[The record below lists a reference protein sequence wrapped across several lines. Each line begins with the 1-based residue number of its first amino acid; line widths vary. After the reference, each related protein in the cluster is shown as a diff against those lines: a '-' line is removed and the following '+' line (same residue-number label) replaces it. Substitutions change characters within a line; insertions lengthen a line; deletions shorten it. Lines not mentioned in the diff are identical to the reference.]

1 LKITEY
7 GKDTVRRVLAV
18 SLILIVSS
26 FFIQI
31 LEIRFI
37 LTIIVVILLIFTLYF
52 FRDPERT
59 LPSGIS
65 EKMVISPADGKIV
78 LIEEAEN
85 KYIDFFGNVSLKQ
98 ISIFLSPFNVHV
110 NCFPVNGTLKYY
122 NYIKGNYIVA
132 FDHKSSERN
141 ERTELG
147 IETPEG
153 RKLIFKQIAGFVA
166 RRIVCKVRLGE
177 EVKAGSKF
185 GMIKFGSRVDIL
197 IPSGTEIRVKIG
209 DVVKAGESIIA
220 ELS

>member
-1 LKITEY
+1 MKITEY

-18 SLILIVSS
+18 SLVIIAAS

-31 LEIRFI
+31 QEIRFI
-37 LTIIVVILLIFTLYF
+37 LTITVVLLLIFTLYF
-52 FRDPERT
+52 FRDPERN
-59 LPSGIS
+59 LPEGIS
-65 EKMVISPADGKIV
+65 EKTVISPADGKVV
-78 LIEEAEN
+78 LIEDTEN
-85 KYIDFFGNVSLKQ
+85 KYEDFLGNTGIKQ
-98 ISIFLSPFNVHV
+98 VSIFLSPLNVHV

-147 IETPEG
+147 IETTEG
-153 RKLIFKQIAGFVA
+153 KKLIFKQIAGFVA

-177 EVKAGSKF
+177 EVKAGTKF

-197 IPSGTEIRVKIG
+197 MPSDTVIRVKIG
-209 DVVKAGESIIA
+209 DKVMAGVSIIA
-220 ELS
+220 ELT

>member
-18 SLILIVSS
+18 SLVIITAS

-31 LEIRFI
+31 QEIRYI
-37 LTIIVVILLIFTLYF
+37 LTITVILLLIFTLYF
-52 FRDPERT
+52 FRDPVRK
-59 LPSGIS
+59 LPEGIS
-65 EKMVISPADGKIV
+65 GNTVISPADGKIV
-78 LIEEAEN
+78 LIEDTEN
-85 KYIDFFGNVSLKQ
+85 KYTDFFGDTGIKQ
-98 ISIFLSPFNVHV
+98 VSIFLSPLNVHV

-147 IETPEG
+147 IETTEG
-153 RKLIFKQIAGFVA
+153 KKLMFKQIAGFVA

-177 EVKAGSKF
+177 EVKAGCKF

-197 IPSGTEIRVKIG
+197 IPSGTKILVKIG
-209 DVVKAGESIIA
+209 DRVRAGVSIIA
-220 ELS
+220 ELT

>member
-31 LEIRFI
+31 MEIRFI
-37 LTIIVVILLIFTLYF
+37 LAIIVVILLIFTLYF
-52 FRDPERT
+52 FRDPVRT
-59 LPSGIS
+59 LPPGIS

-78 LIEEAEN
+78 LIEETEN
-85 KYIDFFGNVSLKQ
+85 KYFDFFGNVSLKQ
-98 ISIFLSPFNVHV
+98 VSIFLSPFNVHV
-110 NCFPVNGTLKYY
+110 NCFPLNGTLKYY

-177 EVKAGSKF
+177 EFKAGDKF
-185 GMIKFGSRVDIL
+185 GMIKFGSRIDIL
-197 IPSGTEIRVKIG
+197 IPSVTEIRVKIG
-209 DVVKAGESIIA
+209 DKVKAGESIIA
-220 ELS
+220 VLS